1 MTVIGEP
8 SCPSPTLVRWKPS
21 TVLGSGLSRGVP
33 DFKDLST
40 FYLLVLLH
48 THSSLWTTV
57 HLRFQMEKLRHTK
70 FWIAQ

>member
-1 MTVIGEP
+1 M
-8 SCPSPTLVRWKPS
+8 
-21 TVLGSGLSRGVP
+21 LGSGLSRGVP